1 MLCRQQDVNE
11 TDEEPIA
18 SYSSANPSRRM
29 TVKEKDMR
37 RMLKKEGFKL
47 YLINEFKT
55 SSLCPECNYS
65 PLETFKH
72 VKNPM
77 SY

>member
-1 MLCRQQDVNE
+1 IKGKGMQ
-11 TDEEPIA
+11 
-18 SYSSANPSRRM
+18 
-29 TVKEKDMR
+29 

-55 SSLCPECNYS
+55 SRLCFECKYS